1 MGWRAVLRGE
11 GNAFCMLGAAAGGAR
26 CATLYQHKPDMD
38 KERLSAAAVGLAVCY
53 ADVHA

>member
-1 MGWRAVLRGE
+1 MVCL
-11 GNAFCMLGAAAGGAR
+11 
-26 CATLYQHKPDMD
+26 TLSVYQHKPDMD